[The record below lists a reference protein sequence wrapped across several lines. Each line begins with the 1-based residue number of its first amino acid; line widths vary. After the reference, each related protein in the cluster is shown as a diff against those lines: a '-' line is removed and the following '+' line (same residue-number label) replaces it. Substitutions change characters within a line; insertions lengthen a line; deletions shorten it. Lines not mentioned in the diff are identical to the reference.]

1 MSNPLMGSVPTT
13 VPTAPGMNTQALQ
26 SVRRMVGMYRA
37 TKNPRAALQNLA
49 QQNPGIAQIMQMAGP
64 GGLQGMFHRLCQ
76 EQGVDPNAVL
86 QQIL

>member
-1 MSNPLMGSVPTT
+1 MNPLMGSMPAAVPSTQG
-13 VPTAPGMNTQALQ
+13 VNPQALQ

-37 TKNPRAALQNLA
+37 AKNPKAALQSLA